1 MAVNMPGGG
10 DGAGED
16 DDAPIFAEVTITPLT
31 DVILVLLIIVMVSAN
46 QMVDAAREGRLE
58 VDLPTAGSGSSDATP
73 GEALVIG
80 VMRDGRIAVGG
91 ESIDEA
97 SLKQLLKD
105 RIAKNPNTPIVIDAD
120 GDLAHKSVVR
130 VLDVA
135 RQAGVTNIGIGV
147 TPGDQ

>member
-1 MAVNMPGGG
+1 MAVNMPSGGG
-10 DGAGED
+10 DGGDE

-58 VDLPTAGSGSSDATP
+58 VDLPTAGAGSSDATP

-80 VMRDGRIAVGG
+80 IMRDGRIAVGG

-97 SLKQLLKD
+97 SLQQLLKD

-147 TPGDQ
+147 TPGDN

>member
-1 MAVNMPGGG
+1 MATNMPSAP
-10 DGAGED
+10 DDAD

-58 VDLPTAGSGSSDATP
+58 VDLPTAGSGTADATP
-73 GEALVIG
+73 GEAMVIG
-80 VMRDGRIAVGG
+80 IMRDGRIAIGG
-91 ESIDEA
+91 ETIDEEA
-97 SLKQLLKD
+97 LQTLLKTRMKD
-105 RIAKNPNTPIVIDAD
+105 SPQTPIVIDAD
-120 GDLAHKSVVR
+120 GDLTHKNVVR
-130 VLDVA
+130 VLDIA